1 MYSFLFAGRHEREK
15 GFDILI
21 DTIELIRRN
30 FPETFTQVQ
39 FIIIANGSMTDVFLE
54 RFSMEPWF
62 LDARQSSISSID
74 LTTLPQVVYL
84 GHQNKDNVLE
94 LMQKVDFVLMPSRCL
109 ETFGLVALEAASRG
123 TPTIA
128 RAK

>member
-1 MYSFLFAGRHEREK
+1 MYSFLFAGRHEPEK

-39 FIIIANGSMTDVFLE
+39 FVIIAHGSMTDAFLD

-62 LDARQSSISSID
+62 FDARQSSISSID
-74 LTTLPQVVYL
+74 LSELPQVVYL
-84 GHQNKDNVLE
+84 
-94 LMQKVDFVLMPSRCL
+94 
-109 ETFGLVALEAASRG
+109 
-123 TPTIA
+123 
-128 RAK
+128 